1 MARRSIWFLPEHYY
15 HIYNRGNNKEPIFL
29 SDDNYHF
36 FLRRL
41 HHYYDQAAVQLIA
54 YCLMP
59 NHYHLLIYIHKEID
73 FSNVMRAFTISY
85 TRSFNNWHRRVGHLF
100 QSDFQA
106 RGIERDGYLP
116 HLCRYI
122 HLNPVKSMLVKNPED
137 WEYSDYRDWISIKQ
151 PTTRI
156 EQSARE
162 MGYLLT
168 FSKYELRD
176 ELFGSAHE
184 YKIFVM
190 DFAEEQ
196 RLQKKIEKYLFG

>member
-137 WEYSDYRDWISIKQ
+137 
-151 PTTRI
+151 
-156 EQSARE
+156 
-162 MGYLLT
+162 
-168 FSKYELRD
+168 
-176 ELFGSAHE
+176 
-184 YKIFVM
+184 
-190 DFAEEQ
+190 
-196 RLQKKIEKYLFG
+196 